1 MKKQLLFLLII
12 VVNINCYSQI
22 SFQKGYYIDNSGQKI
37 DCQIKNI
44 DWKNNPTEFE
54 YRLSEDTEHKK
65 ITIKSVKEFGVYDI
79 LKYRR
84 HVVMIERSSN
94 AMNKLSTSGNLTFK
108 EEEIFL
114 KVVIEGKASLYSFED
129 KNVSKFFYSV
139 DNSEVKQLIFKK
151 YLTPENKININNRY
165 RQQLW
170 SDLKCK
176 GISMNTFKNVDY
188 YKNELKVLFKKYNTC
203 NNSESIN
210 FENKQKRDLFNLTV
224 RLGLNSSS
232 LSIRNDALFSSYNM
246 DFDNKLGFRLGVEA
260 EFILPFNKNK
270 WAVLV
275 EPKYQYYKSEN
286 ERILNP
292 NTVIER
298 TEQIKVD
305 YKSLEIPIGIR
316 HYMFLSEN
324 SKLFINSSFAF
335 VLNLNS
341 NITFEHS
348 EDLDIQA
355 GSNLTFGL
363 GYKYNDKYSLE
374 CRYGLSHDILNDYA
388 DWSSDYKTLSIIFGY
403 SIF

>member
-1 MKKQLLFLLII
+1 MKKQLLFLLVTIL
-12 VVNINCYSQI
+12 NINCYSQI
-22 SFQKGYYIDNSGQKI
+22 SFQKGYYIDNSNQKI
-37 DCQIKNI
+37 DCLIKNI

-54 YRLSEDTEHKK
+54 YRLSEDTEQKK
-65 ITIKSVKEFGVYDI
+65 ITIKSVKEFGIYDI
-79 LKYRR
+79 SKYCR
-84 HVVMIERSSN
+84 HIVMIDRSSN
-94 AMNKLSTSGNLTFK
+94 VLKKLNTSGNLTF
-108 EEEIFL
+108 EEEKLFL
-114 KVVIEGKASLYSFED
+114 KVVIEGKANLYSFED
-129 KNVSKFFYSV
+129 KNLLKFFYSV
-139 DNSEVKQLIFKK
+139 DNSEVEQLIFKK
-151 YLTPENKININNRY
+151 YLTPENKININNRF

-176 GISMNTFKNVDY
+176 NISMNTFKNVDY
-188 YKNELKVLFKKYNTC
+188 YKNELKVLFEKYNEC
-203 NNSESIN
+203 NNSKSIN
-210 FENKQKRDLFNLTV
+210 FEKKQKRDLFNLTI
-224 RLGLNSSS
+224 RLGVNSSS
-232 LSIRNDALFSSYNM
+232 LSTHNNALFSSQNV
-246 DFDNKLGFRLGVEA
+246 DFDAELGFRFGIEA

-275 EPKYQYYKSEN
+275 ESKYQYYKSEN

-298 TEQIKVD
+298 TEHIKVD
-305 YKSLEIPIGIR
+305 YKSIEIPIGIR
-316 HYMFLSEN
+316 HYMFLNEN
-324 SKLFINSSFAF
+324 SKFFINSSFAF

-388 DWSSDYKTLSIIFGY
+388 DWSSDYKTLSVIFGY
-403 SIF
+403 SLF